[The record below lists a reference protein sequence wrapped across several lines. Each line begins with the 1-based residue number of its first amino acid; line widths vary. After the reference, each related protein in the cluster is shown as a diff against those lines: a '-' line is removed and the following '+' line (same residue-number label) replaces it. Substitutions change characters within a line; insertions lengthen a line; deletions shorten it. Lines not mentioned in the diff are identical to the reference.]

1 MKSINYEYIIL
12 GGGCAA
18 LSLAMNIKKI
28 GIKDSSFLILESR
41 KNYTDDRSWCFWE
54 KDSNEYE
61 DLIDASWKKWRF
73 SKDKNLHTKELKNYS
88 YHYIRSINFYRKALK
103 IIKESNNICIKMNEE
118 VKLINHKDDIVVIK
132 TDKSIYTAKKVLDTI
147 PRENVLNKKPLIFQS
162 FLGYELILNQ
172 PQCFNEVAHI
182 MSNMTGNNKE
192 FIFDYILPI
201 SKRSILFE
209 TTFFS
214 EKRRS
219 KEIIRAELF
228 KRINKYDLGKF
239 KILREEYGVIPMGI
253 FKKKENKKNYFLAGT
268 LGGAIRASSGYG
280 FLRIQDW
287 AIKCS
292 ANLKKNNNFISHPKE
307 KRIYHFMDKMLLKL
321 LTKNILKSSIIFYY
335 FFKRVP
341 SRIFIRFMNSKTNL
355 IENIVVMLCMPIKM
369 FLIFLLKS

>member
-1 MKSINYEYIIL
+1 MKSVNYEYIIL

-54 KDSNEYE
+54 KDSNDYE

-73 SKDKNLHTKELKNYS
+73 SKGNNLHTKEFQNHS

-103 IIKESNNICIKMNEE
+103 IIKGSNNICIKMNEQ
-118 VKLINHKDDIVVIK
+118 VKFINYKDDIFIIK
-132 TDKSIYTAKKVLDTI
+132 TDKSNYTAKKVLDTI

-162 FLGYELILNQ
+162 FLGYELVLNKSK
-172 PQCFNEVAHI
+172 CFDEVAHI
-182 MSNMTGNNKE
+182 MSDMTGNDKD

-201 SKRSILFE
+201 SKRTILFE

-214 EKRRS
+214 ETRRS
-219 KEIIRAELF
+219 KEIIKAELI
-228 KRINKYDLGKF
+228 KRINKYDLGRF

-268 LGGAIRASSGYG
+268 LGGAIR
-280 FLRIQDW
+280 
-287 AIKCS
+287 
-292 ANLKKNNNFISHPKE
+292 
-307 KRIYHFMDKMLLKL
+307 
-321 LTKNILKSSIIFYY
+321 
-335 FFKRVP
+335 P
-341 SRIFIRFMNSKTNL
+341 S
-355 IENIVVMLCMPIKM
+355 
-369 FLIFLLKS
+369 